1 MSYEDAWDLDTYNDD
16 KHWYEYYQ
24 DKLLDNEQIEIME
37 QIESAQR
44 IMLRTLQFKEELI
57 AEFWKPSRVEK
68 MLELGGWDLVDSY

>member
-1 MSYEDAWDLDTYNDD
+1 MSYEDGWNMDAYNDD

-24 DKLLDNEQIEIME
+24 DKLLDDEQTEIME

-57 AEFWKPSRVEK
+57 AEFWKPSRVQK
-68 MLELGGWDLVDSY
+68 MLEIGGWDLVDSY